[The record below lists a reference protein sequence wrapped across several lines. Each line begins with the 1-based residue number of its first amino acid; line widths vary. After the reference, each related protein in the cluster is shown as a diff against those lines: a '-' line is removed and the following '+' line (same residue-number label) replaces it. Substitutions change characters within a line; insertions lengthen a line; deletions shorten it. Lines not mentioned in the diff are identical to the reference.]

1 MRVNARFDEEA
12 EQQVA
17 YLVEVTGLGVSEVL
31 RTSVQHYYD
40 SVRAQRSG
48 LRHLGAFIGQGD
60 SGRADVAGR
69 YKERLAEGWA
79 GKYAPPAAAPAWQV
93 AEPAQPPYPA
103 APATVGEGGSKA
115 AQSAAQSI
123 ARSAARSAGQ
133 ATPKGRA

>member
-17 YLVEVTGLGVSEVL
+17 YLAEVTGMGVSEVL

-79 GKYAPPAAAPAWQV
+79 GKYAPPAAAPAW

-103 APATVGEGGSKA
+103 APATEGGGEPKA
-115 AQSAAQSI
+115 EDSAVKNA
-123 ARSAARSAGQ
+123 AKSAAR
-133 ATPKGRA
+133 ATVKGTRKGRA

>member
-17 YLVEVTGLGVSEVL
+17 YLVEVTGMGVSEVL

-60 SGRADVAGR
+60 SGRADVAGS
-69 YKERLAEGWA
+69 YKARLAEAWA
-79 GKYAPPAAAPAWQV
+79 GKHAPPAAAPAWQV
-93 AEPAQPPYPA
+93 AEAAQPPYPA
-103 APATVGEGGSKA
+103 APATAGEGGPGA
-115 AQSAAQSI
+115 AQ
-123 ARSAARSAGQ
+123 SAARSAGK
-133 ATPKGRA
+133 AMRKGRA

>member
-60 SGRADVAGR
+60 SGRADVAGS
-69 YKERLAEGWA
+69 YKARLAEGWA

-103 APATVGEGGSKA
+103 VPAAAGEGEPGADK
-115 AQSAAQSI
+115 SAAQ
-123 ARSAARSAGQ
+123 
-133 ATPKGRA
+133 ATVKTTSKGRA

>member
-103 APATVGEGGSKA
+103 VPAAAGEGGPGADKSAVK
-115 AQSAAQSI
+115 SAAQ
-123 ARSAARSAGQ
+123 ATVKT
-133 ATPKGRA
+133 TPKGRA